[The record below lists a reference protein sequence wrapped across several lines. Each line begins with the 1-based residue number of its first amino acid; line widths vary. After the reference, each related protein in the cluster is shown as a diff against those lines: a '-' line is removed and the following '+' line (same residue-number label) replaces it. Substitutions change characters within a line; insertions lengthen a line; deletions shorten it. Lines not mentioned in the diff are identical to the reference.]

1 MSQKGQLAEWRVSG
15 EKRETEGDSGKKV
28 LGAASRGGVHTWLSG
43 SVSPRDGTCSSIPEF
58 P

>member
-1 MSQKGQLAEWRVSG
+1 MSQKGQLAGWRVSG
-15 EKRETEGDSGKKV
+15 EMREREGDSGKKV
-28 LGAASRGGVHTWLSG
+28 LGAASRGGVHAWLSG